1 MTLIFE
7 RGEAGRRATSQ
18 APQQH
23 ADVTANPEALR
34 RRPPAIWP
42 ELSEPQRLCQYT
54 N

>member
-23 ADVTANPEALR
+23 ADLTTIP
-34 RRPPAIWP
+34 
-42 ELSEPQRLCQYT
+42 
-54 N
+54 